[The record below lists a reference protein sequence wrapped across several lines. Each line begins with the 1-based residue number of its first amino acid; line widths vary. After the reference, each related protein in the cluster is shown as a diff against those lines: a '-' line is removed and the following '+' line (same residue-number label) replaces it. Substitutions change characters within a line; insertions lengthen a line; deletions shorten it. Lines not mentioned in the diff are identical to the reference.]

1 MTSERLGTV
10 TTEDGDQCTQGN
22 IGRRPRGKTIKK
34 GTAWSY
40 VHYSEKN
47 IFDIILHLL
56 SCDLFSPH
64 LKHVP
69 HKGQTVAT

>member
-22 IGRRPRGKTIKK
+22 IGRGPSGKTIKM
-34 GTAWSY
+34 GSALSY

-47 IFDIILHLL
+47 IFDII
-56 SCDLFSPH
+56 
-64 LKHVP
+64 
-69 HKGQTVAT
+69 

>member
-22 IGRRPRGKTIKK
+22 IGRGPRGKTIKM

-47 IFDIILHLL
+47 IFDII
-56 SCDLFSPH
+56 
-64 LKHVP
+64 
-69 HKGQTVAT
+69 